1 MMNQPIGNQ
10 MTAFDRDAL
19 KLDVELETDRLVA
32 FIRQTVVQTLHRRGA
47 VLGISGGIDSAV
59 VLALCVRAFGAGNI
73 VALMLPE
80 RESSPDSLTL
90 AQELADQFGV
100 KTTLEDISPMLDGA
114 GCYQRRDEAV
124 RRLFPEYGAGW
135 KMKITLPG
143 SLLEDETL
151 NVFRL
156 TVVTPDGE
164 EQSQRLPVRE
174 FLQIV
179 AASNFKQRTRM
190 NMLYYHA
197 ELHNYAVIGTANKNE
212 HDLGFFVK
220 YGDGGVD
227 LQPIVHLFKS
237 QIYQLAK
244 YLQIPQEIQERTPTT
259 DTYSAGSTQEEFFF
273 RLSFDVLDVIWY
285 GMENNIPS
293 VEVAQALGIT
303 ADQVERVWEDIQ
315 RKERTTAYLRNP
327 IPDLNPKNG

>member
-1 MMNQPIGNQ
+1 MMNQSFGNQ

-100 KTTLEDISPMLDGA
+100 KTTLEDISPVLDGA

-197 ELHNYAVIGTANKNE
+197 ELNNYAVIGTANKNE

-244 YLQIPQEIQERTPTT
+244 YLLIPQEIQERTPTT

>member
-1 MMNQPIGNQ
+1 MNSILPGKHID
-10 MTAFDRDAL
+10 AFTKESLLLDAG
-19 KLDVELETDRLVA
+19 KESIRLVE
-32 FIRQTVVQTLHRRGA
+32 FLRQSVVQTLHRRGA
-47 VLGISGGIDSAV
+47 VVGISGGIDSSV
-59 VLALCVRAFGAGNI
+59 VLALCVKAFGPDNI

-80 RESSPDSLTL
+80 HESSPDSVSL
-90 AQELADQFGV
+90 AQTLADQFGV
-100 KTTLEDISPMLDGA
+100 KTILEDITPVLNGA
-114 GCYQRRDEAV
+114 GCYRRRDEAV
-124 RRLFPEYGAGW
+124 RRLYPAYGKDW
-135 KMKITLPG
+135 KVKITLPG
-143 SLLEDETL
+143 SLLDEETL
-151 NVFRL
+151 NVFRI
-156 TVVTPDGE
+156 TVISPSGE

-237 QIYQLAK
+237 QVYQLAK
-244 YLQIPQEIQERTPTT
+244 YLQIPEEIQSRTPTT

-273 RLSFDVLDVIWY
+273 RLPFEILDLIWH
-285 GMENNIPS
+285 GMEMNIPS
-293 VEVAQALGIT
+293 SEIARVLELTSA
-303 ADQVERVWEDIQ
+303 QVERVWEDIV
-315 RKERTTAYLRNP
+315 RKRRTTAYLRNP
-327 IPDLNPKNG
+327 IMDLIVRK